1 MTAVE
6 TYYSTI
12 PVSDA
17 PYYAGDYEEFETAD
31 NPLFA
36 AAEQEVAEAEVYKYF

>member
-6 TYYSTI
+6 TYYSTL

-17 PYYAGDYEEFETAD
+17 PYYAGDYAEYETEE

-36 AAEQEVAEAEVYKYF
+36 AAEQEVAEAELYRYF

>member
-6 TYYSTI
+6 TYYSTL

-17 PYYAGDYEEFETAD
+17 PYYAGDYIELESEE
-31 NPLFA
+31 NPLFVEA
-36 AAEQEVAEAEVYKYF
+36 VREAFEQEVYKHF

>member
-6 TYYSTI
+6 TYYSTL

-17 PYYAGDYEEFETAD
+17 PYYAGDYAEVETEE
-31 NPLFA
+31 NPFFA
-36 AAEQEVAEAEVYKYF
+36 AAEQEVAEAELYRYF

>member
-6 TYYSTI
+6 TYYSTL

-17 PYYAGDYEEFETAD
+17 PYYAGDYAEFETTD
-31 NPLFA
+31 NPHFA